1 MVEIAAIGYTDHMTE
16 YLKKCDKYFISEMH
30 HWGIPVLRYAL
41 AVVFIWFGLLK
52 VMNASPAAPIISAT
66 YWFFPQAAFMAV
78 LGIWECLIGILLM
91 AHRGLRFALLLLW
104 LQMLG
109 IVAAL
114 LIYPPM
120 FFAGNPFLL
129 TFEGEFVVK
138 NIVLIAASLVVGGY
152 ELTTGK
158 KRR

>member
-1 MVEIAAIGYTDHMTE
+1 MQGWM
-16 YLKKCDKYFISEMH
+16 KKYDTFFITEMH
-30 HWGIPVLRYAL
+30 QWGIPVLRYAL
-41 AVVFIWFGLLK
+41 AIVFLWFGLLK

-66 YWFFPQAAFMAV
+66 YWFFPQAALMAF

-91 AHRGLRFALLLLW
+91 AHRGLRFALFLLW

-138 NIVLIAASLVVGGY
+138 NIVLLAASLVVGGY